1 MAKRG
6 SGARGFMFG
15 LIVGVTIG
23 AVAALVLTQPTEDG
37 VPAPAT
43 QPNFDALAT
52 QLRDRYEVALALGHD
67 AYERAKE
74 EVMIRYNKARTSTS

>member
-6 SGARGFMFG
+6 SGARGFVFG
-15 LIVGVTIG
+15 VIVGVAIG
-23 AVAALVLTQPTEDG
+23 AVAALVLTQPTESG
-37 VPAPAT
+37 MPAPGT
-43 QPNFDALAT
+43 QPNLDALSA

-74 EVMIRYNKARTSTS
+74 EVMVRYNKARTNG